1 MVCLVVFKGREKVN
15 LAKVKH
21 DNNSKNDHNGRFSK
35 TEERQDVG
43 VSCHFQIKRYRRS
56 ERRRAEGENSAAEKK
71 RENIKSDL
79 ILIWRNRI
87 PKLDVLIAAVSL
99 RRTDFPPRAC
109 QRYYVEHGNNLRSR
123 AKHCEL
129 VS

>member
-1 MVCLVVFKGREKVN
+1 MSGL
-15 LAKVKH
+15 
-21 DNNSKNDHNGRFSK
+21 S
-35 TEERQDVG
+35 
-43 VSCHFQIKRYRRS
+43 VSCHFLIKRCRQR
-56 ERRRAEGENSAAEKK
+56 ERKKASRGGENWTQK

-87 PKLDVLIAAVSL
+87 PKLDVLIAAMSL

-109 QRYYVEHGNNLRSR
+109 QRYYVEHGNNLLPRT
-123 AKHCEL
+123 KHSEL